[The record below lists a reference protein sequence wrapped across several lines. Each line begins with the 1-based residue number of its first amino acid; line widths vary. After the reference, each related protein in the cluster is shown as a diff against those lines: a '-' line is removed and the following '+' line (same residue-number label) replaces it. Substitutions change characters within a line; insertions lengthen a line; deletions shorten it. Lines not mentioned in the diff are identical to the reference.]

1 MSCCSNKQAP
11 CLSGLPKQIYTVSYL
26 ITSGQL
32 LPSLGTQP
40 DGIAS
45 PSNITSLKPEIKGD
59 IETAYCLLNLSLQSD
74 RYQSC
79 SHFIDQRQPQVK
91 CEVHRARKYNPPQNE
106 ITDTLNHKYTWP
118 QIESFKKKWKI
129 HRVKHSQK
137 SQGDKDSRA
146 LSRFGDRRL
155 STVLTE
161 SGWVGW
167 CLYRGEDR

>member
-11 CLSGLPKQIYTVSYL
+11 CLSGLPKQIYSVSYL

-32 LPSLGTQP
+32 LPSLRTQP

-91 CEVHRARKYNPPQNE
+91 SEVHRARKYNPSQNE
-106 ITDTLNHKYTWP
+106 IADTLNHKYTWP
-118 QIESFKKKWKI
+118 QIESFKRKWKI

-146 LSRFGDRRL
+146 LSGFGDRRL

-167 CLYRGEDR
+167 CLYHGEDR